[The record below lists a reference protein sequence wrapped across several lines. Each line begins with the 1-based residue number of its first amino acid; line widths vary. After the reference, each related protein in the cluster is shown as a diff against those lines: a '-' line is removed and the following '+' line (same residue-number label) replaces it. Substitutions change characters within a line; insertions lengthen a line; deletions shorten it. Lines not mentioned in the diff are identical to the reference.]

1 MSAETLLGRCF
12 MSIMLLTEMLM
23 GEEGFLLFQ
32 KSVDRIELL
41 ARIVLFVGLFF
52 VGHEKHYYR
61 MNEGLSVLSKK
72 DYGTTWNGLAP
83 IDQGWTF
90 DLYQPKHYSTIINPP
105 NLTKLST
112 SQVDL
117 PQSWSQGQKSIH
129 PVWLILIWDLYCTSV
144 WVELSKLG
152 LLMSHLVFTTFPPIL
167 SPAHYILWHL
177 PLFP

>member
-61 MNEGLSVLSKK
+61 MNEGLSVFSKE
-72 DYGTTWNGLAP
+72 DYGTT
-83 IDQGWTF
+83 
-90 DLYQPKHYSTIINPP
+90 
-105 NLTKLST
+105 
-112 SQVDL
+112 
-117 PQSWSQGQKSIH
+117 
-129 PVWLILIWDLYCTSV
+129 
-144 WVELSKLG
+144 
-152 LLMSHLVFTTFPPIL
+152 
-167 SPAHYILWHL
+167 
-177 PLFP
+177 